1 MQVLIMRQHMKQ
13 IPQLLLFI
21 GIQFGLVFA
30 DTQTD
35 IDDFKAEKAV
45 LLQEMKKLDIRI
57 AQTDSLAK
65 DEAKRFET
73 TRTRQREDLERRK
86 AELDSM
92 QVKIAL
98 VAKEVQAEKNIQG
111 TYSVQVDNAK
121 SFRAGIAKSLALKCV
136 DLEAIVAQS
145 LPWDREPRLE
155 RIRALRRDLEN
166 GNAAPEE
173 GLTRL
178 QSLYTEEIRFGDE
191 VTIHNR
197 PMIRND
203 GETVNARILRMGNQW
218 IIYTDE
224 EESKYGVLIRKTG
237 KKGTIEYSWRED
249 LSFEERAAVKL
260 AIDVKLARKPP
271 QMVRLPLSL
280 TLEGK

>member
-1 MQVLIMRQHMKQ
+1 MNR
-13 IPQLLLFI
+13 IPTLLGCLWISI
-21 GIQFGLVFA
+21 GLAYA
-30 DTQTD
+30 DTKSD
-35 IDDFKAEKAV
+35 IEDYKAQKAA
-45 LLQEMKKLDIRI
+45 LQQELKKLDVRT

-65 DEAKRFET
+65 EEARRFET
-73 TRTRQREDLERRK
+73 TRSRQKEDLERRK

-92 QVKIAL
+92 QIKIAA
-98 VAKEVQAEKNIQG
+98 VAKELQEEKGRQG
-111 TYSVQVDNAK
+111 SYAVQVENAK
-121 SFRAGIAKSLALKCV
+121 SYRAGIAKSLAAKCSE
-136 DLEAIVAQS
+136 LESIVS
-145 LPWDREPRLE
+145 SSIPWDREQRLD

-178 QSLYTEEIRFGDE
+178 QALFREEIRFGDE

-203 GETVNARILRMGNQW
+203 GETVNARILRLGNQW
-218 IIYTDE
+218 IVYTDE
-224 EESKYGVLIRKTG
+224 EEGKYGVLVRSAGKTG
-237 KKGTIEYSWRED
+237 DVEYTWRED
-249 LSFEERAAVKL
+249 LSFEERSAVKL

-280 TLEGK
+280 TLEGQP

>member
-1 MQVLIMRQHMKQ
+1 MKR

-21 GIQFGLVFA
+21 GIQFGFVFA
-30 DTQTD
+30 DTQSD
-35 IDDFKAEKAV
+35 IDDYKAEKVA

-65 DEAKRFET
+65 DESKRFET
-73 TRTRQREDLERRK
+73 TRSRQREDLERRK

-98 VAKEVQAEKNIQG
+98 VAKDLQAEKNTQG

-121 SFRAGIAKSLALKCV
+121 SFRAGIGKSLALKCV
-136 DLEAIVAQS
+136 DLETIVAQS

-218 IIYTDE
+218 VIYTNE
-224 EESKYGVLIRKTG
+224 EESKYGVLTRKAG
-237 KKGTIEYSWRED
+237 KGGAIDYSWREE